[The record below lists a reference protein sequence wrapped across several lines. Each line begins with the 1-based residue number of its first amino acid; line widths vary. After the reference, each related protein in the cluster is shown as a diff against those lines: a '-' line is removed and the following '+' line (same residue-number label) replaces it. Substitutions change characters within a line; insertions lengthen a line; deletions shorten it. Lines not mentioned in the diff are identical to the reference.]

1 MRLHVP
7 ILENGIEKS
16 IEEIVYTINEIDF
29 NYCKN
34 VEIVRKNKKISYLNV
49 IATFDIEATTI
60 NAEEPYSYMY
70 HWQFCIDNKVVFGR
84 TWEEFEKLINKLIE
98 QLNLCQQR
106 TLVIYVHNL
115 SYEFQFI
122 KDFLQI
128 EGIFAKDKRKV
139 MKMNTIGMEW
149 RCSYFLSNMSLLKF
163 CENSK
168 KCIHYKLKDTY
179 DYRKIRT
186 PNSNMT
192 EEELAYCY
200 NDVRGLSECVE
211 TLLEEDDLASIPLT
225 NTGYVRRD
233 FRKACNNKEWHEM
246 FTKIALT
253 EEQYILC
260 RKAFRGGDTHANKDL
275 SYMILSNCWSYD
287 KQSSY
292 PAAMML
298 EEYPIGKFIFVKPK
312 SRQELDFLMHKYVCI
327 IDITIFFPRLENDCM
342 PYIDIAHCYERSNI
356 VNDNGRVLSAD
367 MVSICCTN
375 IDFEIIL
382 ATYGYENFLINK
394 MMVAQKGLLPKS
406 FRNELM
412 IYYRAKTE
420 LKGIAEKEYEY
431 MKSKNR
437 ANSSFGMMVTDI
449 AHSEIVYK
457 DGEWSEQKPDIS
469 AALEEYYKNRNN
481 FLPYQ
486 WGVFVTAHARK
497 ALYEGRKITQ
507 NDTIYQDTDSV
518 KFRYICKY
526 LDKFKEL
533 NNKIIEKCEAS
544 DPPAYAVKNGKKY
557 YLGVWDFDGYYK
569 RFITLG
575 AKKYAYED
583 RNKKLHIT
591 VSGMSKKAGP
601 RAVKKIE
608 NFKIGKT
615 FTNIGRTV
623 AYYNESH
630 PHKITVNGDT
640 FTTASNIAIVD
651 TTYTLGI
658 TNEYAEILAENAKN
672 LLTLSQYDA
681 IL

>member
-1 MRLHVP
+1 MKLHVP

-16 IEEIVYTINEIDF
+16 IEEIVYTISEIDF
-29 NYCKN
+29 SYIKN
-34 VEIVRKNKKISYLNV
+34 VEIVRKNKKISYLNI
-49 IATFDIEATTI
+49 IATFDVESTTI
-60 NAEEPYSYMY
+60 NVEDPYAYMY
-70 HWQFCIDNKVVFGR
+70 HWQFCIDNKVIFGR
-84 TWEEFEKLINKLIE
+84 TWEEFADLINKLIE
-98 QLNLCQQR
+98 QLHLCQQR

-122 KDFLQI
+122 KDFLNIQ
-128 EGIFAKDKRKV
+128 GIFAKDKRKV
-139 MKMNTIGMEW
+139 MKMNTTGMEW

-168 KCIHYKLKDTY
+168 NCIHYKLKDTY

-186 PNSNMT
+186 PQTSLT

-200 NDVRGLSECVE
+200 NDVRGLSECIE
-211 TLLEEDDLASIPLT
+211 TLLEEDNLASIPLT

-246 FTKIALT
+246 FTKIALS

-292 PAAMML
+292 PAAMMF
-298 EEYPIGKFIFVKPK
+298 EEYPIGKFSFVKPK
-312 SRQELDFLMHKYVCI
+312 NRQELDFLMRKYACI
-327 IDITIFFPRLENDCM
+327 LDVTIFFPHLQNDCM

-356 VNDNGRVLSAD
+356 VNDNGRVLYAD

-382 ATYGYENFLINK
+382 STYGYENFLINK
-394 MMVAQKGLLPKS
+394 MMVAQKGLLPKI
-406 FRNELM
+406 FRQELM
-412 IYYRAKTE
+412 LYYKAKTQ
-420 LKGIAEKEYEY
+420 LKGVSGKEYEY

-437 ANSSFGMMVTDI
+437 VNSAFGMMVTDI
-449 AHSEIVYK
+449 AHSEIIYE
-457 DGEWSEQKPDIS
+457 DGEWSEQKPDIGT
-469 AALEEYYKNRNN
+469 ALDEYYKNRNN

-497 ALYEGRKITQ
+497 ALYEGRLITK

-526 LDKFKEL
+526 LNKFKEL

-583 RNKKLHIT
+583 RNKQLHIT

-608 NFKIGKT
+608 NFKVGKT
-615 FTNIGRTV
+615 FTNIGRSV
-623 AYYNESH
+623 AYYNESY

-672 LLTLSQYDA
+672 LLTLSQYDG